1 MGTHKRLQKFALGI
15 LGAAFIFTPT
25 TVDAQGLPDLVITT
39 DSRIPLQGS
48 CERDSPLWKGVIA
61 IKNIGDADA
70 AFGGGGGLTDGSIL
84 DSSKPENVILSVYVP
99 QNIDIKQE
107 EGLQRALR
115 PLDQRGF
122 GISIGEGRL
131 KKCRFFSKPPTIRQS
146 DGRYSS
152 TYGYGYGGDRRQV
165 STNLYD
171 GSVRALQRALMA
183 KGYELPKFGDDGDYG
198 GETEAALR
206 DYFADTGGALPSDI
220 SDRPISRATIN
231 DILSKLGATSTNQNR
246 KACTSG
252 ARGSR
257 EQVTI
262 YAVVDPGDEIA
273 EHDEANN
280 SATFTVNIDCSN
292 VKN

>member
-1 MGTHKRLQKFALGI
+1 MGTHTRNYKLALYALGAGF
-15 LGAAFIFTPT
+15 LCSAGSVPALA
-25 TVDAQGLPDLVITT
+25 LPDLVITT

-48 CERDSPLWKGVIA
+48 CEKDSPLWTGTIA
-61 IKNIGDADA
+61 IKNIGDAEA

-107 EGLQRALR
+107 EGLQRSLK

-131 KKCRFFSKPPTIRQS
+131 KKCRFFSQPPTIRNL

-152 TYGYGYGGDRRQV
+152 TYGYNT
-165 STNLYD
+165 STAISSANSN

-198 GETEAALR
+198 SETEAALR
-206 DYFADTGGALPSDI
+206 DYYADNGGDLPSDI
-220 SDRPISRATIN
+220 SGRPLSQKTIN
-231 DILSKLGATSTNQNR
+231 VILAQLDSTFSNQNR
-246 KACTSG
+246 PSCSTG
-252 ARGSR
+252 ARGAR
-257 EQVTI
+257 EHVTI

-273 EHDEANN
+273 EHNEANN
-280 SATFTVNIDCSN
+280 SATFTVHIDCSK

>member
-48 CERDSPLWKGVIA
+48 CERDSPLWKGVVA

-131 KKCRFFSKPPTIRQS
+131 KKCRFFSQPPTIRNL

-152 TYGYGYGGDRRQV
+152 TYGYNTRTANTIAN
-165 STNLYD
+165 SD

-183 KGYELPKFGDDGDYG
+183 KGYDLPKFGDDGSYG

-206 DYFADTGGALPSDI
+206 DYYADNGGNLPSDI
-220 SDRPISRATIN
+220 SDRPLSQTTIN
-231 DILSKLGATSTNQNR
+231 AILTQLDSTFSNQNR
-246 KACTSG
+246 PACSTG
-252 ARGSR
+252 ARGAR
-257 EQVTI
+257 EHVTI

-273 EHDEANN
+273 EHNEANN
-280 SATFTVNIDCSN
+280 SATFTVHIDCSN